1 MSRVPNPARSG
12 RIVSQYANDP
22 EMAEL
27 VELFITEL
35 PTRVKALQSAWQA
48 GEVNDLTRMT
58 HQLKGS
64 SAGYGF
70 SSIGDAAG
78 ALEQRLLSLR
88 DCDSESAIEG
98 LSAEFRKLVELCARA
113 SAGR

>member
-1 MSRVPNPARSG
+1 MSRVPNPAGSG
-12 RIVSQYANDP
+12 RVVSQFANDP

-27 VELFITEL
+27 VELFVTEL
-35 PTRVKALQSAWQA
+35 PTRVNALQAAWHA
-48 GEVNDLTRMT
+48 GRIADLARLA

-78 ALEQRLLSLR
+78 ALEGKLLSLR
-88 DCDSESAIEG
+88 DSESEAAIDG
-98 LSAEFRKLVELCARA
+98 LSAEFRKLVDLCARA